1 MTHRKSSQFQSLRTQ
16 SDLEQPS
23 ELRRESKKD
32 RSSVDELASRLGI
45 GVRPE
50 YGTRASVEEDE
61 DPAANLFPVRTSSPL
76 VNVVKG
82 LRTGRHPSL
91 CLLTLRRLLG
101 CLGEEAN
108 GLLICSLI
116 VLRAC

>member
-45 GVRPE
+45 GVRSE

-61 DPAANLFPVRTSSPL
+61 DPAANLFPVRTSSQSARECCKRAPDRAPP
-76 VNVVKG
+76 VVMFTNFKAS
-82 LRTGRHPSL
+82 P
-91 CLLTLRRLLG
+91 RLPW
-101 CLGEEAN
+101 
-108 GLLICSLI
+108 
-116 VLRAC
+116 